1 MGREGGR
8 HIGWGSGAKEGRLV
22 HIQILKLSGSL
33 KEPVKFLLHHH
44 CPKPA
49 KPITFK
55 SHTFKTNYYLHS
67 ISLKLESFTTWYIL
81 NLMFP
86 ETVLFTNMSAKKK
99 KKKAQSS
106 NEIHLPYKSLNFI
119 FWASICKE
127 SHKK

>member
-67 ISLKLESFTTWYIL
+67 ISLKLESFTT
-81 NLMFP
+81 
-86 ETVLFTNMSAKKK
+86 
-99 KKKAQSS
+99 
-106 NEIHLPYKSLNFI
+106 
-119 FWASICKE
+119 
-127 SHKK
+127 